1 MKITNTIKTKP
12 SKGLIAFCSIMLLVS
27 LAFFIIFLIVDE
39 NIVVKIVILIMT
51 GLFTIVSSVV
61 LFDQL
66 FDYVM
71 VKDDKLIVQFL
82 FTKKVANIKDIT
94 SIRAT
99 KDAYEVL
106 VKERKFCTLSLYTP
120 ETQKMLFAFEKH
132 GVDISKIN
140 KN

>member
-1 MKITNTIKTKP
+1 MKINNTIKTKP
-12 SKGLIAFCSIMLLVS
+12 SKGLIVFCTIMLLVS

-39 NIVVKIVILIMT
+39 NIVVKIVILMT
-51 GLFTIVSSVV
+51 GLFTIVSSAV
-61 LFDQL
+61 LYDQL

-71 VKDDKLIVQFL
+71 VKDDKIISKF
-82 FTKKVANIKDIT
+82 FFEKKTANISDIT
-94 SIRAT
+94 SIRVT

-106 VKERKFCTLSLYTP
+106 VKERRFCTLSLYTP